1 MPAADTSLLD
11 IRSFLT
17 TQRKERYKAFIVH
30 SPPEKDAE
38 RRRFLARLAALEN
51 GVVIDLLARVVAD
64 PALSETVD
72 LLDAAFLR
80 QTALD
85 AAEGAE
91 LVVIEE
97 FDFLV
102 PIWGNDLS
110 SLKQMAGV
118 LSRTDTPSVIVF
130 GMQTRPAL
138 EAWNLTN
145 DLGQSRVLP
154 LSSIQNLS

>member
-1 MPAADTSLLD
+1 M
-11 IRSFLT
+11 
-17 TQRKERYKAFIVH
+17 
-30 SPPEKDAE
+30 
-38 RRRFLARLAALEN
+38 
-51 GVVIDLLARVVAD
+51 
-64 PALSETVD
+64 
-72 LLDAAFLR
+72 LDAPFLR
-80 QTALD
+80 QIALE
-85 AAEGAE
+85 AAGGAG
-91 LVVIEE
+91 LVVVEE

-110 SLKQMAGV
+110 SLQQMVGV